1 MQKER
6 VINIDAI
13 IIIVYRSCFIIISN
27 AFLKICASHPK
38 TLEQTDTVYKT
49 STMGWLT
56 RRRSCAFWMKL
67 YDVGD
72 FLK

>member
-13 IIIVYRSCFIIISN
+13 IIIFYRSCFIIISN

-38 TLEQTDTVYKT
+38 TKTDRHSLQDKYNGMAYPPSELRFLDETV
-49 STMGWLT
+49 
-56 RRRSCAFWMKL
+56 
-67 YDVGD
+67 
-72 FLK
+72 